1 MSHSFIKYVTMKMFV
16 ARIADGHRVRP
27 GYGKPGEILT
37 ISFRGLRENHVLS
50 VIRKSWKMITKIC
63 TCIGTQVQSKTN
75 FKPNLCSL
83 NRLHLV

>member
-1 MSHSFIKYVTMKMFV
+1 MKMFV

-50 VIRKSWKMITKIC
+50 VIRKS
-63 TCIGTQVQSKTN
+63 
-75 FKPNLCSL
+75 
-83 NRLHLV
+83 